1 MKRKYYLID
10 TENVGDRWYKLIEKL
25 GKKDRVIS
33 FYTQNHSKRMEEC
46 LFKQVHNHKIL
57 WLECAAG
64 NNALDY
70 QLIGVL
76 SYLVAKHPKS
86 AFCIYSNDKDYKNTV
101 DFWQSQGVD
110 ISQKEFEVTK
120 KKKSKKKKKKE
131 EQEKSVKQDTQDKIV
146 IDGIASIKER
156 LCYKKLGDTQCIEEI
171 ARSVPISELV
181 AWYHIYTAIFGQ
193 KKGRSLY
200 LEFKS
205 NAQMRERLS
214 KYYNENKYLR
224 GVNLVAVVLNQNGLD
239 VKKAEEAY
247 KIINSHSYKNLN
259 DIKNKFDEKFGKKPP
274 QIYYSKLKPFIK
286 IISTI

>member
-25 GKKDRVIS
+25 QKKDRVIS
-33 FYTQNHSKRMEEC
+33 FYTQNHSKRMEKC
-46 LFKQVHNHKIL
+46 LFKQVRNNKIL
-57 WLECAAG
+57 WIECTAG
-64 NNALDY
+64 SNALDY

-76 SYLVAKHPKS
+76 SYLIAKHPKS
-86 AFCIYSNDKDYKNTV
+86 SFCIYSNDKDYKSTV

-120 KKKSKKKKKKE
+120 NKKSKQKKT
-131 EQEKSVKQDTQDKIV
+131 EQNKVEKQEIQDKVI

-156 LCYKKLGDTQCIEEI
+156 LCHGKLKETQCIEEI
-171 ARSVPISELV
+171 AKSIPTSELV
-181 AWYHIYTAIFGQ
+181 TWYHVYTAIFGQ
-193 KKGRSLY
+193 KNGRNLY

-205 NAQMRERLS
+205 NAQMREKLS

-224 GVNLVAVVLNQNGLD
+224 GVNFVAVILNQSGLD

-247 KIINSHSYKNLN
+247 KIIKSHSHKDLN
-259 DIKNKFDEKFGKKPP
+259 NIKNKFDEKFGKKPP